1 MNRPTNTFSSEFIDE
16 FNNPHTSSIWLDV
29 VLSIAGFGILAY
41 TVSWGSAIGVLL
53 CLTAHNLSQIRNQ
66 NRVNK
71 RLRLEIE
78 STFVAKNNKRN
89 M

>member
-1 MNRPTNTFSSEFIDE
+1 MDRPTDTFSSEFRDG

-29 VLSIAGFGILAY
+29 VLYIAGFGILAY
-41 TVSWGSAIGVLL
+41 TVSWGAAIGVLL

-71 RLRLEIE
+71 QFRFEIE
-78 STFVAKNNKRN
+78 STFVAKNTERN